1 MIFGRIPLLKRSMFS
16 QIHQISIHFVLLF
29 KKTVETYGTIRRHH
43 RQNPTCRLINRA
55 SPRADWWFTIL
66 YITKLEITSWK
77 TMFFGQEWYYPHT
90 MFILEQK
97 LMIESDWMCVYA
109 CAFFCGYSVRIHH
122 PSSIIHGQNC
132 HHWMMILPRCGVFAG
147 SGKKISCTKNNQSPH
162 LKTLRCPS

>member
-122 PSSIIHGQNC
+122 PSSMVKIAIIGWWFCRGAGCLQEAARRFPAQKTTS
-132 HHWMMILPRCGVFAG
+132 PR
-147 SGKKISCTKNNQSPH
+147 T
-162 LKTLRCPS
+162 